1 MGFATREAQLTP
13 KPMHAELLCKV
24 VDNLGDA
31 GVCARLARQLADE
44 YGCAVRLW
52 TDQPELLSRFLLHP
66 PSDSHSRESGN
77 PESVAIM
84 PSSIALLPSMDSRFR
99 GNDYESDFRNADII
113 ILLWPTT
120 FPLLSTPGDMVIE
133 AFACG
138 TPPEL
143 IAAMKA
149 APVPPLWVNLEY
161 LSAEEWVDDCHGR
174 ISLHPSG
181 LKQVFFFPG
190 FTDRTGGLLRERS
203 LLAEREAFEPR
214 PFWQSLN
221 VPDIPGELRISLFC
235 YPTAPVE
242 DLIDGLAAA
251 HRPIR
256 LLYPEGL
263 FSTLKSKDQ
272 VVVQPFSFLPQPAFD
287 RLLWASDLNFVRG
300 EDSLVRGCWAA
311 KPLIWQIYKQ
321 DDNAHFRKLE
331 AFLGR
336 LRPFLSAE
344 AAETLALAH
353 QVWNLPARDSSAV
366 WQRLLGHLPDIMAA
380 AKTWAR
386 QLAARKDL
394 ARQLLQ
400 LAQDPKEVQS

>member
-1 MGFATREAQLTP
+1 MGCRV
-13 KPMHAELLCKV
+13 ELLCKV
-24 VDNLGDA
+24 VDNFGDA

-52 TDQPELLSRFLLHP
+52 TDQPELLSRFISTSSRRKPGSIDAGSEITAGANPHHP
-66 PSDSHSRESGN
+66 LDPGFRRDEVKVEVLTWPASF
-77 PESVAIM
+77 PI
-84 PSSIALLPSMDSRFR
+84 LPD
-99 GNDYESDFRNADII
+99 
-113 ILLWPTT
+113 L
-120 FPLLSTPGDMVIE
+120 GDMVIE

-143 IAAMKA
+143 MVAMKA

-161 LSAEEWVDDCHGR
+161 LSAEEWVDDCHGK

-190 FTDRTGGLLRERS
+190 FTDRTGGLLREQS
-203 LLAEREAFEPR
+203 LLAEREAFEPQ

-366 WQRLLGHLPDIMAA
+366 WQRLLGHLPDITAA